1 MRHRDNAASI
11 RLASA
16 NGGGAHGWRR
26 HPPVPT
32 LPSRWGR
39 RKTGGLR
46 LMCGAHMAVKGG
58 GGGKQ
63 AGGLER
69 VDGPREWAD

>member
-1 MRHRDNAASI
+1 
-11 RLASA
+11 
-16 NGGGAHGWRR
+16 
-26 HPPVPT
+26 
-32 LPSRWGR
+32 
-39 RKTGGLR
+39 
-46 LMCGAHMAVKGG
+46 MCGAHMAVKGG